1 MARKVL
7 FVDDDQHW
15 RVMVQTYL
23 KDAGYDVVTV
33 RDAGE
38 ALLRIDNIKPSLI
51 LLDLDLGGENGL
63 MLMKFVKLTHPQL
76 PVIIYTGLQHDDEF
90 VRRMLDQGAHQYLH
104 KGSLQDLLA
113 AVQKVFPVTPG

>member
-113 AVQKVFPVTPG
+113 AVQKVFPG

>member
-7 FVDDDQHW
+7 YVDDDKNW
-15 RVMVQTYL
+15 RLLVQSFL

-33 RDAGE
+33 NDAGE

-63 MLMKFVKLTHPQL
+63 MLMKFVKRTHPAL
-76 PVIIYTGLQHDDEF
+76 PIILYTGMQHDDQF
-90 VRRMLDQGAHQYLH
+90 VKRMLDQGAQQYLR
-104 KGSLQDLLA
+104 KGKMDELLA
-113 AVQKVFPVTPG
+113 AVKQVLPQS